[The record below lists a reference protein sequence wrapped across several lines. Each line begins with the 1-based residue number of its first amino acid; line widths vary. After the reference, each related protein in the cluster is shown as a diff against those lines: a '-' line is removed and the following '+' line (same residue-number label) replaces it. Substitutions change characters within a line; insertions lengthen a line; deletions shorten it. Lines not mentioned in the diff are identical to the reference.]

1 MGKKVGIGHQD
12 FEVIRTENVFYVDK
26 TNFIREWWESGDSV
40 TMITRPRRFGKTLNI
55 SMLEKFF
62 SVCYAGRGDLFQG
75 LAVWEEEKYRKLQG
89 AYPVI
94 SISFVSIKEKDFF
107 QTRRK
112 IFQNLTNFY
121 SKYRFLTEQG
131 ILDAQEL
138 LFFQSVSADMDD
150 MTATMALHQLSFY
163 LSRYYGKNVMIGED
177 AEQTEK

>member
-1 MGKKVGIGHQD
+1 MKSTLQIDNK
-12 FEVIRTENVFYVDK
+12 IRLSLLVAEN
-26 TNFIREWWESGDSV
+26 
-40 TMITRPRRFGKTLNI
+40 
-55 SMLEKFF
+55 
-62 SVCYAGRGDLFQG
+62 LFQG

-89 AYPVI
+89 TYPVI